1 MRRFVGTLCVVG
13 LLVVAGCHLPFNR
26 PVEDRGGLVGTNAE
40 PKIADLVGYLN
51 DNAHKVQAV
60 QCSKV
65 YIDAKQG
72 NQVIGMDAQLACERP
87 RDFRLKAKVAGTPAA
102 DFGSNGNEF
111 WYWISKA
118 DPPFVYHCSY
128 EEMKTGKVNLPFP
141 FQPDIVIA
149 ALGIGEY
156 DPNAKYEIRTNRDT
170 VELIEPSQSVQGKP
184 VFKVTVFQRG
194 SVSTTKPQVLAY
206 RLVDDKGKDVAIA
219 RINEVQVNRETG
231 ATLPKRVQLI
241 WIPDKADEKIE
252 MKMTFENM
260 QATSFD
266 RDAKARLF
274 DRQDAVAG
282 RQGFDLARWAK
293 DLSPD
298 GIGTPMS
305 IQRTNGTVGTPR

>member
-1 MRRFVGTLCVVG
+1 MRRFIGTLLLVG
-13 LLVVAGCHLPFNR
+13 LLGVVGCHLPFNR
-26 PVEDRGGLVGTNAE
+26 PVEDRGGLVATNAE
-40 PKIADLVGYLN
+40 PKIADLVAYLN

-60 QCSKV
+60 ECSKV

-72 NQVIGMDAQLACERP
+72 NQVIGMDARLACERP
-87 RDFRLKAKVAGTPAA
+87 RNFRLKAKAAGMPAA
-102 DFGSNGNEF
+102 DFGSNGDEF

-118 DPPFVYHCSY
+118 EPPYVYHCSY
-128 EEMKTGKVNLPFP
+128 EEMKTGKVGLPFP

-156 DPNAKYEIRTNRDT
+156 DPNAKYELRTNRDT
-170 VELIEPSQSVQGKP
+170 IELIEPSQSVQGKP

-231 ATLPKRVQLI
+231 AVLPKRVQLV

-252 MKMTFENM
+252 MKMTFENL
-260 QATSFD
+260 QATTFD

-274 DRQDAVAG
+274 DRQDAVTG

-293 DLSPD
+293 DPSPD
-298 GIGTPMS
+298 GVGTPMS
-305 IQRTNGTVGTPR
+305 IQRTNGTLGPPR